1 MAIAPVRI
9 PQLQQSMP
17 VVDSEGRMT
26 NEFSRRLNE
35 ILASLASAL
44 NQLLILPVI
53 RDAITA
59 LDSATQAAQ
68 DAAAAASAAAAAA
81 GTAAD
86 QSMAATEA
94 TKREAAIQGSYI
106 DPDSVVTATPITVS
120 IAAHVRRYADG
131 TSANVSAGT
140 VAATGPDDVDYV
152 FYNDPARAGG
162 AVTYQVSVD
171 PPTQT
176 GDTHVVG
183 AVTIPAAG
191 SSNGGAGPR
200 RPGFVQARQP
210 IE

>member
-53 RDAITA
+53 QDAIAA

-140 VAATGPDDVDYV
+140 VAATAPDDVDYV
-152 FYNDPARAGG
+152 FYNDPARTGG

-183 AVTIPAAG
+183 AVTIPATG